1 MPAAPNVAVADGGTT
16 PPVTV
21 TVDTSVPPDG
31 GVPGNAATS
40 PSHAD
45 SDA

>member
-21 TVDTSVPPDG
+21 TVDTSVPPLAG
-31 GVPGNAATS
+31 GNADVAVWQS
-40 PSHAD
+40 ACEL
-45 SDA
+45 